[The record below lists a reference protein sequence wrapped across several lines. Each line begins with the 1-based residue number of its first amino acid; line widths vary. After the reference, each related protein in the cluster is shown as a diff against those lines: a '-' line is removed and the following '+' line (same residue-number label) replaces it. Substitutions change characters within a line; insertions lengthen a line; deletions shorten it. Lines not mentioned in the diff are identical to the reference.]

1 MTMTIVVDSVT
12 GFPRRNSSVNFDYI
26 LKKSVEV
33 LFKCSLDVLA
43 SWRDGIARDM
53 GSAAS
58 AQDEEQSASG
68 REKASHGEGLGKM
81 YMAEMKEFRDTFCCR
96 NVLKTLFIVIGLLT
110 IIQSVVVIA
119 VTIASAIATK
129 IFNKEQ
135 SGRLVAMIVLAVT
148 AAVSI
153 SVIIYGVIGI
163 FRKRKKPVHATAAV
177 MLIMIII
184 QAVILGL
191 AIRVTDEDE
200 VVLNRSLVESFRLAQ
215 EDNPRHVKIWAAT
228 QSDLQC
234 CGVYGPEDYRQSNVP
249 NFFSPDVPI
258 SCCPGYDSTRSEL
271 VQERERESCKAR
283 HEYSAVG
290 CRGALLE
297 MFQFTA
303 VLVLSNTVFL
313 IICELCL
320 GIVSAIISKEE
331 RKEEVIEEPP
341 ALVVPTP
348 MPRASLNLFQTKSKP

>member
-1 MTMTIVVDSVT
+1 MSIVVDSVT
-12 GFPRRNSSVNFDYI
+12 GFPRRNSS
-26 LKKSVEV
+26 
-33 LFKCSLDVLA
+33 SLDVLA

-163 FRKRKKPVHATAAV
+163 FRKRKKPVHA
-177 MLIMIII
+177 L
-184 QAVILGL
+184 
-191 AIRVTDEDE
+191 
-200 VVLNRSLVESFRLAQ
+200 
-215 EDNPRHVKIWAAT
+215 
-228 QSDLQC
+228 
-234 CGVYGPEDYRQSNVP
+234 
-249 NFFSPDVPI
+249 
-258 SCCPGYDSTRSEL
+258 
-271 VQERERESCKAR
+271 
-283 HEYSAVG
+283 
-290 CRGALLE
+290 
-297 MFQFTA
+297 
-303 VLVLSNTVFL
+303 
-313 IICELCL
+313 
-320 GIVSAIISKEE
+320 
-331 RKEEVIEEPP
+331 
-341 ALVVPTP
+341 
-348 MPRASLNLFQTKSKP
+348 